1 LARTSLQCRECKKEY
16 ETAFKYVCD
25 DCFGPLDVKYDFPTL
40 TKDTFS
46 NREQT
51 YWRYFELLPIENKSN
66 IVSIGA
72 GMTPLTKAE
81 NLGKKLGLN
90 NLYIKNDSV
99 NPTFSFKDR
108 PAGVAISKAKE
119 LGLTAV
125 GCASTGNLASATA
138 AHAAAA
144 GLPCHVFAPSNIEMA
159 KIAQAL
165 SYGAN
170 YIAVD
175 GTYDDANRI
184 AAQIGDSTGN
194 LASATAAHAAA
205 AGLPCHVFAPSNI
218 EMAKIAQALSYGA
231 NYIAVDGT
239 YDDANRIA
247 AQIGDSKGIGVVNIN
262 MRSHYVEGSKT
273 FSYEVAEQLDWQ
285 VPDQLIVPV
294 GSGAMLNAICKG
306 FEELQTVSL
315 LDDVSNM
322 HMIAAQP
329 HGCAPIVDA
338 FKKNTKEVIPVENP
352 DTVAK
357 SLAIGD
363 PGDGRYVLKRL
374 EQYNGFAEECNNQ
387 EILDAILLLAQTEG
401 IFTEPAGGVSIS
413 ILQKMVEQG
422 KIDKNDKVVCYVTG
436 NGLKA
441 TESIM
446 QVLSKPTVYK
456 PNINEISA
464 VVQ

>member
-1 LARTSLQCRECKKEY
+1 MTRISLQCRECKKDY
-16 ETAFKYVCD
+16 ESTFKYICD
-25 DCFGPLDVKYDFPTL
+25 DCFGPLDVKYDFPSVS
-40 TKDTFS
+40 KDTFA
-46 NREQT
+46 NREKT
-51 YWRYFELLPIENKSN
+51 YWRYFELLPIEQKSN
-66 IVSIGA
+66 IVSIDA
-72 GMTPLTKAE
+72 GMTPLTKAD
-81 NLGKKLGLN
+81 NLGKELGLK

-108 PAGVAISKAKE
+108 PAGIAVSKAKE
-119 LGLTAV
+119 FQMSAV

-138 AHAAAA
+138 AHAAK
-144 GLPCHVFAPSNIEMA
+144 GGFPCHIFAPSDIEMA

-170 YIAVD
+170 YIAV
-175 GTYDDANRI
+175 N
-184 AAQIGDSTGN
+184 
-194 LASATAAHAAA
+194 
-205 AGLPCHVFAPSNI
+205 
-218 EMAKIAQALSYGA
+218 
-231 NYIAVDGT
+231 GT

-247 AQIGDSKGIGVVNIN
+247 AQIGDSKGIGIVNIN
-262 MRSHYVEGSKT
+262 MRSYYVEGSKT
-273 FSYEVAEQLDWQ
+273 LAYEVAEQLDWQ

-306 FEELQTVSL
+306 FEELQSISL
-315 LDDVSNM
+315 LGDVSNM

-338 FKKNTKEVIPVENP
+338 FKKNSNEVIPVENP

-374 EQYNGFAEECNNQ
+374 QQYNGFAEETNNK
-387 EILDAILLLAQTEG
+387 EILDAILLLAKTEG

-413 ILQKMVEQG
+413 VLKKMVEQG
-422 KIDKNDKVVCYVTG
+422 KIDANDKVVCYVTG

-446 QVLSKPTVYK
+446 EVLEKPTVMK
-456 PNINEISA
+456 ADVGEISA
-464 VVQ
+464 VVK